1 MSGPLPAY
9 RPVFPPD
16 FILLAR
22 QTIRRR
28 RTVSFQLRQR
38 ATLVLL
44 VHEQPFLSNV
54 HAGQQV
60 GLHPDSVRAWRR
72 RWAAGHFSFEDEP
85 GRGCPPRF
93 SPPGSSGRQVHR
105 L

>member
-16 FILLAR
+16 FIVLVR

-38 ATLVLL
+38 AALVLHL
-44 VHEQPFLSNV
+44 HEQPSLSNAQ
-54 HAGQQV
+54 AGRLV
-60 GLHPDSVRAWRR
+60 GLHPDSVRHWRR
-72 RWAAGHFSFEDEP
+72 RWAAGDFAFDDEP
-85 GRGCPPRF
+85 GRGCKPRF
-93 SPPGSSGRQVHR
+93 SPPGSSPRQVHR

>member
-9 RPVFPPD
+9 RPTFPAS
-16 FILLAR
+16 FLALAR
-22 QTIRRR
+22 QTVRRR
-28 RTVSFQLRQR
+28 RSVSFQLRQR

-44 VHEQPFLSNV
+44 LHEQPCLSNV
-54 HAGQQV
+54 AAGPQV

-72 RWAAGHFSFEDEP
+72 RWAAGDWRLDDEP
-85 GRGCPPRF
+85 GRGCKARF
-93 SPPGSSGRQVHR
+93 SPPGPGHRQGHR